1 MSHPRKRVHD
11 ALDTTPRSTARN
23 VKRKTDADAATAA
36 ETNSDSSY
44 VSAAAAIFS
53 DGDASSQDTEDT
65 DPGSESELSISSEDP
80 SSESSSDG
88 EDEANSD
95 SDDASVADGGE
106 QITNVR
112 VGSKPTMKRE
122 DTAGSLIQRLQHF
135 IPEMKAA
142 NQELEK
148 ERAAGT
154 LERRNIEKVED
165 EEGQHIEMV
174 SVWLLIVDFVTD
186 TDRHMQN
193 LGLGVLEE
201 KDPEQ
206 ASDDGNQSEGTFS
219 DSENNG
225 TVGRD
230 QEEDVL
236 GKLMGHKKNRRKPI
250 HIEEVSNG

>member
-11 ALDTTPRSTARN
+11 ALDTTPPSTARN

-88 EDEANSD
+88 EGEANSD
-95 SDDASVADGGE
+95 SDHASVVDGGE
-106 QITNVR
+106 EITNVR

-122 DTAGSLIQRLQHF
+122 DTAASLIQRLQHF

-165 EEGQHIEMV
+165 EEGQHIEM
-174 SVWLLIVDFVTD
+174 
-186 TDRHMQN
+186 N

-201 KDPEQ
+201 KDPDQE
-206 ASDDGNQSEGTFS
+206 SDDDNQSDGTFS

-236 GKLMGHKKNRRKPI
+236 SKLMGHKKSRRKPI